1 MTAGGGAETATHF
14 RTCPLCEATCGLA
27 IEVEAG
33 AIRRIRGD
41 LDDVFSRGFI
51 CPKGS
56 SLKGLHDD
64 PDRLRMPLV
73 RRDGEL
79 VETDW
84 ATAFATIEARLR
96 PIIVEHG
103 KDAVGLYTG
112 NPWSHNFG
120 GIVYLPLLYGA
131 IGRNRFAA
139 ASVDQRPRE
148 IVSSVLYGA
157 RTAFPVPDLD
167 RTDLLL
173 LIGSDPFESNGS
185 LATAPDWPGRLRG
198 IQQRGGRFI
207 VVDPRRSATAD
218 AADEHLAI
226 IPGSDAAFLAGLAN
240 VCFADGLVDPGAVG
254 AYLDGLDEVGRA
266 LAPFT
271 PEVVSPMCGISAERI
286 RSLAHELASSRAAIH
301 GRIGTCLQ
309 DLATLSSWLIDVVS
323 LCTGSLDVEGGVM
336 FAEPAALGMNT
347 SGRPGV
353 GAGTD
358 YATFHSR
365 VRGLPGAFGQLPAS
379 AMIDEIET
387 PGAGQIRAM
396 ITIAGNPV
404 LSTPDSD
411 RLARAL
417 ESLDFM
423 VSVDLYVNETTRHAD
438 VILPVPTALQR
449 SHYDLAFYQFAI
461 RNIANYSPAILPRD
475 PDMPHEWETM
485 LRLTAICRGLG
496 AEADIAKMDDDMAG
510 LVAAVAVADE
520 YGSVHGR
527 DPAELLAAVSA
538 HRGPERL
545 LDLGL
550 RTGPYGEGFGA
561 VPSGL
566 SLDALIASPH
576 GIDLGPLG
584 PRIPE
589 MLRTPTGRIPIA
601 HPAFVADLE
610 RLHERL
616 RTSRPPMVLIGRRQ
630 LRSNNSWQHNIRT
643 LMKGKERCLLQVHP
657 ADAARLG
664 IGDSDMIRV
673 TSATGSIVVPVE
685 ITDRVMPGVASLPHG
700 WGHDLPGVRLE
711 VARERPGANVNALAT
726 ATHVDPLSGNPHLN
740 GIAVDLV
747 PVRAATGG
755 PDATGHRS

>member
-1 MTAGGGAETATHF
+1 MTGTGTAGISTHY

-27 IEVEAG
+27 IEIEIEQGEV
-33 AIRRIRGD
+33 RRIRGD
-41 LDDVFSRGFI
+41 LDDVFSHGFI

-64 PDRLRMPLV
+64 PDRLRTPLV

-79 VETDW
+79 VQTDW
-84 ATAFATIEARLR
+84 ATALGVIEARLR
-96 PIIVEHG
+96 PIVVEHG
-103 KDAVGLYTG
+103 KDAVGIYTG

-167 RTDLLL
+167 RTELLL

-185 LATAPDWPGRLRG
+185 IATAPDWPGRLRA

-207 VVDPRRSATAD
+207 VVDPRRSATAE

-226 IPGSDAAFLAGLAN
+226 VPGSDAALLAGIAN
-240 VCFADGLVDPGAVG
+240 VCFADGLVAPGAVG
-254 AYLDGLDEVGRA
+254 QHLDGLDDVGRA

-271 PEVVSPMCGISAERI
+271 PEAVSPMCGIAADRI
-286 RSLAHELASSRAAIH
+286 RSLAHGLASSRAAIH

-323 LCTGSLDVEGGVM
+323 LCTGNLDVEGGAM

-347 SGRPGV
+347 SGRPGI

-358 YATFHSR
+358 YATFRSR
-365 VRGLPGAFGQLPAS
+365 VRGLPGAFGQLPA
-379 AMIDEIET
+379 ATMIDEIET
-387 PGAGQIRAM
+387 PGEGQIRAM

-404 LSTPDSD
+404 LSTPDSE

-417 ESLDFM
+417 NSLEFM

-449 SHYDLAFYQFAI
+449 SHYDLAFYQFSI

-485 LRLTAICRGLG
+485 LRLAAICRGLG
-496 AEADIAKMDDDMAG
+496 ADADIAKMDDDMASFFA
-510 LVAAVAVADE
+510 VVAVADE
-520 YGSVHGR
+520 FGLVHGR
-527 DPAELLAAVSA
+527 DPADLLSTVSTR
-538 HRGPERL
+538 RGP
-545 LDLGL
+545 
-550 RTGPYGEGFGA
+550 
-561 VPSGL
+561 
-566 SLDALIASPH
+566 
-576 GIDLGPLG
+576 
-584 PRIPE
+584 
-589 MLRTPTGRIPIA
+589 
-601 HPAFVADLE
+601 
-610 RLHERL
+610 
-616 RTSRPPMVLIGRRQ
+616 
-630 LRSNNSWQHNIRT
+630 
-643 LMKGKERCLLQVHP
+643 
-657 ADAARLG
+657 
-664 IGDSDMIRV
+664 
-673 TSATGSIVVPVE
+673 
-685 ITDRVMPGVASLPHG
+685 
-700 WGHDLPGVRLE
+700 
-711 VARERPGANVNALAT
+711 
-726 ATHVDPLSGNPHLN
+726 
-740 GIAVDLV
+740 
-747 PVRAATGG
+747 
-755 PDATGHRS
+755 